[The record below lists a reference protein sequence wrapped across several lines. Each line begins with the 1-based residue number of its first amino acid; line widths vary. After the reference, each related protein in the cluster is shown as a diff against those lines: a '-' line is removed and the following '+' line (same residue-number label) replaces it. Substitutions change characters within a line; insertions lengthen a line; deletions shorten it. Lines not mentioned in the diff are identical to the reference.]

1 MSEQARAVSMDPK
14 AASTANLV
22 YILYLVGLIIG
33 ITPLVGVIMAYLN
46 QKEAPDWVKSHYQ
59 LQIRTFWIG
68 LLIAIIGAV
77 TMFVLIGFIILLLF
91 AIWWIVRCVKGMQYL
106 GRQQPY
112 PNPTTWLF

>member
-1 MSEQARAVSMDPK
+1 MSEQARVVAMDPK
-14 AASTANLV
+14 AASSANIV

-46 QKEAPDWVKSHYQ
+46 RGEAPDWVKSHYQ
-59 LQIRTFWIG
+59 FQIRTFWIG
-68 LLIAIIGAV
+68 LLASVVGALLIIILVGW
-77 TMFVLIGFIILLLF
+77 IILLVA

-112 PNPTTWLF
+112 PDPTTWMF